1 MSMQNN
7 TQSSEPI
14 MLAQAGAASASSNN
28 DAGFK
33 LPGNDA
39 ASAGGNAA
47 SSSAAATAANGA
59 SGAGNSGTAAGNGA
73 VTGAPGIEG
82 AAQADTST
90 RDLTLGGGIFLV
102 LLLAFF
108 FARGAYV
115 NHLVAR
121 RVAPSSAGSAGWMLF
136 IGLSFLSAS
145 LVLAL
150 INSAKYL
157 SFWVTGPL
165 LLVGFGTLIG
175 AVLTGRR

>member
-1 MSMQNN
+1 MSEQAK
-7 TQSSEPI
+7 PI
-14 MLAQAGAASASSNN
+14 MLAQASTAAASGSIAGSSPGN
-28 DAGFK
+28 DAGFR

-39 ASAGGNAA
+39 AA
-47 SSSAAATAANGA
+47 SSAAAAGSANAGATTTAA
-59 SGAGNSGTAAGNGA
+59 
-73 VTGAPGIEG
+73 PIGIEG
-82 AAQADTST
+82 ARELDTST

-121 RVAPSSAGSAGWMLF
+121 RVAPSSAGSAGWLLF

-157 SFWVTGPL
+157 NFWITAPL
-165 LLVGFGTLIG
+165 LLVGLGCLIG
-175 AVLTGRR
+175 ALLTGRR

>member
-1 MSMQNN
+1 M
-7 TQSSEPI
+7 TEPI
-14 MLAQAGAASASSNN
+14 KSSASA

-33 LPGNDA
+33 LPGADA
-39 ASAGGNAA
+39 ASAPPVSAT
-47 SSSAAATAANGA
+47 SSAPVA
-59 SGAGNSGTAAGNGA
+59 SAPAP
-73 VTGAPGIEG
+73 VTGTSIEG
-82 AAQADTST
+82 APQSDTST

-102 LLLAFF
+102 LLLVFF

-121 RVAPSSAGSAGWMLF
+121 RVAPSSAGSAGWLLF

-175 AVLTGRR
+175 ALLTGRR

>member
-1 MSMQNN
+1 M
-7 TQSSEPI
+7 TEPI
-14 MLAQAGAASASSNN
+14 KSSSPPA
-28 DAGFK
+28 DAGFR

-39 ASAGGNAA
+39 ASAPP
-47 SSSAAATAANGA
+47 ATTTTTTT
-59 SGAGNSGTAAGNGA
+59 TAP
-73 VTGAPGIEG
+73 APGTSIEG
-82 AAQADTST
+82 APQNDTST

-108 FARGAYV
+108 FARGAYT

-121 RVAPSSAGSAGWMLF
+121 RVAPSSAGSAGWLLF
-136 IGLSFLSAS
+136 VGLSFLSAS

-157 SFWVTGPL
+157 NFWITGPL

-175 AVLTGRR
+175 ALLTGRR